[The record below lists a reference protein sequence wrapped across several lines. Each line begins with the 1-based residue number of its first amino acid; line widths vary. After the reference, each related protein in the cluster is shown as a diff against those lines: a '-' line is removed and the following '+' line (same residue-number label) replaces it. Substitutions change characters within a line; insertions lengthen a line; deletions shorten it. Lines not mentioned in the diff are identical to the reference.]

1 MTDSVNSRLK
11 PNKSPDQTTT
21 AHLLICVDARLIPRF
36 LKLLERGFKVKITAS
51 LSIRELLCHEF
62 GISDEYVDNR
72 IQTIFLDGRPVDN
85 VDTAWVQN
93 GSKLALSAAMPGLVG
108 ATFRKG
114 GFYASLRDTI
124 SYKKTEN
131 SVFKGAGEII
141 LKLFNMVA
149 KELGPELLAK
159 GIRIEGNAFQNFVSR
174 NAADLK
180 TACTSIQLNDEKADV
195 AGILKRNWE
204 NSEILLR
211 VTSEKSA

>member
-1 MTDSVNSRLK
+1 MSDSVNSRLK
-11 PNKSPDQTTT
+11 TNKGPDQTAA

-36 LKLLERGFKVKITAS
+36 LKLLERGFKVKIAAS
-51 LSIRELLCHEF
+51 LSIRELLCHDF
-62 GISDEYVDNR
+62 GISDEYVENR

-85 VDTAWVQN
+85 VNTAWVEN

-124 SYKKTEN
+124 SYKKAEN

-159 GIRIEGNAFQNFVSR
+159 GIRIEGNALQDFVSR

-180 TACTSIQLNDEKADV
+180 TACTSIQLNDTEIDADK
-195 AGILKRNWE
+195 LK
-204 NSEILLR
+204 EIKWQDQE
-211 VTSEKSA
+211 VFVQVKSEKES

>member
-1 MTDSVNSRLK
+1 MSDSVNSRLD
-11 PNKSPDQTTT
+11 PNKVPDQTAA
-21 AHLLICVDARLIPRF
+21 AHLRICVDARLIPRF
-36 LKLLERGFKVKITAS
+36 LKFLERGFKVKIAAS
-51 LSIRELLCHEF
+51 LSIRELLCHDF
-62 GISDEYVDNR
+62 GISDEYVENR

-85 VDTAWVQN
+85 VDTAWVEN

-159 GIRIEGNAFQNFVSR
+159 GIRIEGNALQDFASR

-180 TACTSIQLNDEKADV
+180 TACTSIHLNDEKADV
-195 AGILKRNWE
+195 AGILKRNWD
-204 NSEILLR
+204 NSEILLQ